1 MEAKDINH
9 LTLAWKAATE
19 LTAAMAPRTKED
31 VVGAFDFLLDHL
43 LKVLSNY
50 NYDKDGKK
58 TKGGRAVPI
67 VSQQEIQSRLD
78 GMMTQ
83 AILTQKPPILD
94 NPILKEF

>member
-1 MEAKDINH
+1 MEVKDTNH
-9 LTLAWKAATE
+9 LALAWKAATE

-67 VSQQEIQSRLD
+67 VSQQEIQSRLE
-78 GMMTQ
+78 GMLST
-83 AILTQKPPILD
+83 AIQNQGAP
-94 NPILKEF
+94 KEF